1 VTSRAVCKVKAGHTT
16 VLREYPLDAIQR
28 TRSPSLL
35 TLTTM
40 MQPDFWNGVFTAV
53 ALFGTVAISCIFN
66 IYMGTYQDIPTVCNI
81 TLTNTQVV

>member
-1 VTSRAVCKVKAGHTT
+1 M
-16 VLREYPLDAIQR
+16 
-28 TRSPSLL
+28 L

-40 MQPDFWNGVFTAV
+40 VQPDFWNGVFTAV

-66 IYMGTYQDIPTVCNI
+66 IYMGTYRDIPTVCNI